1 MKKISTLFMA
11 LLLAHFSGF
20 SFSGGNG
27 TAGNPYLV
35 SNVSDLDEVR
45 SNLQA
50 HYKQT
55 ADIDLGGEILNPIG
69 FGGTAV
75 NYCFTG
81 VYDGGGYAIKGLNV
95 KTTNRYAGLFGQI
108 GYSQSIRGIVKNLRI
123 ELANVESDCEINS
136 NGAGILVGLFA
147 YGEISNCM
155 VSGTVKGYTAG
166 GIAGIMMYGSTTKCS
181 SSADVLY
188 NNSFRAGAT
197 PTIGGFVG
205 ILSGYHQINN
215 CYSSGNVN
223 KPHASA
229 VLVVLQVQFYLLNAS
244 SVNCFSTVM

>member
-181 SSADVLY
+181 SSADVL
-188 NNSFRAGAT
+188 
-197 PTIGGFVG
+197 
-205 ILSGYHQINN
+205 LE
-215 CYSSGNVN
+215 
-223 KPHASA
+223 
-229 VLVVLQVQFYLLNAS
+229 FYR
-244 SVNCFSTVM
+244 VITK